1 MKNSVI
7 KPGQQLTIKKMEQK
21 LIAKEIKPIDNEKTI
36 AKVPDRS
43 TDSKYVFHKV
53 EKGDTLYSIAKK
65 YAGMTVEM
73 IKELNGMKN
82 SDELKAGM
90 LLKIAKKG

>member
-1 MKNSVI
+1 
-7 KPGQQLTIKKMEQK
+7 
-21 LIAKEIKPIDNEKTI
+21 
-36 AKVPDRS
+36 
-43 TDSKYVFHKV
+43 
-53 EKGDTLYSIAKK
+53 
-65 YAGMTVEM
+65 M